1 MERKPPPSEEQLPFP
16 FASRWRSSPLPLV
29 PPREGECD
37 DDDDDDEDE
46 DNKPRRSSPTPS
58 GRKMHHATHA
68 TRLNSTVL
76 FIVRAMPTC
85 IEHIRPMVQ
94 YSNVLPAF
102 FLSSPLLLL
111 PEEKKLARNAVGTP
125 SNSTY
130 TTVGVMSLN
139 PTGPSNP

>member
-16 FASRWRSSPLPLV
+16 FASRSRSSPLPLV

-37 DDDDDDEDE
+37 DDDDGDGDDDDEDE
-46 DNKPRRSSPTPS
+46 DNKLRRSSPTPS

-68 TRLNSTVL
+68 TRLKSTVL

-94 YSNVLPAF
+94 YNTVLPLAVFF
-102 FLSSPLLLL
+102 FLSSSSLDLL
-111 PEEKKLARNAVGTP
+111 PPLILPYEEK
-125 SNSTY
+125 
-130 TTVGVMSLN
+130 
-139 PTGPSNP
+139 